1 MLLLSIAMFGLAP
14 GRYFGLD
21 RLLRPR
27 LKVLSERGSRVG
39 RLLLLFT

>member
-1 MLLLSIAMFGLAP
+1 
-14 GRYFGLD
+14 D

-27 LKVLSERGSRVG
+27 FRAMGERGSRVG